1 MLESNP
7 ISLFSALV
15 KLFNVLIRLLIK
27 KIKNKFIFYLMF
39 LLRIKNHDI
48 FFCYFLLTMG
58 LFLRLIVFS
67 LEFL

>member
-7 ISLFSALV
+7 ISLFSTLV

-39 LLRIKNHDI
+39 LLRIKNHDF